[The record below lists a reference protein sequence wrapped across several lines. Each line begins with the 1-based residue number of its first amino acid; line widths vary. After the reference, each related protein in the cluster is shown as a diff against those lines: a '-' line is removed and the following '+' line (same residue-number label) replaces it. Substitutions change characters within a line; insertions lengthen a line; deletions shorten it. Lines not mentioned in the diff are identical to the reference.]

1 MTRRWGIVGL
11 CLLALMSS
19 ACRGRDDQAQ
29 SRSMLADQTVEVDV
43 LPVAE
48 RTFDRQI
55 EIVGTLAA
63 DEEVIVSTE
72 VEGQVIEMR
81 VDMGSVVRRGDILAR
96 LESRDF
102 ELRLAEAE
110 AALQQV
116 RARLG
121 LTPDR
126 DRIDPE
132 ETAIVRQARA
142 AYDDARVRF
151 QRIRQLHGRGV
162 VSQQELDQADAAL
175 RIAEARYESALE
187 EVRSLLAQL
196 EQLRAR
202 VAAARRD
209 LEKTVIRAPISG
221 AVAAR
226 HASLGELLRRN
237 DRVVTLVKLDPLRL
251 RADVPERYAKAIVPG
266 RRLTFVVDAVP
277 GKEFQGTIVR
287 ISPSARSETRSL
299 TLEAEVRNPGGEL
312 RPGYFARA
320 QVVVEPGAKA
330 ILIPSRAIIPSVG
343 LTKVFVLDGDRA
355 RERPI
360 KTGARVNADVEVLEG
375 LRPGERVIISNL
387 NRLGE
392 GTRVRLGRSRG

>member
-1 MTRRWGIVGL
+1 MTRRWKILGL
-11 CLLALMSS
+11 CFLMIASS
-19 ACRGRDDQAQ
+19 ACRGRDEQGSSSPA
-29 SRSMLADQTVEVDV
+29 LADQAVEVEV
-43 LPVAE
+43 ATVAE

-63 DEEVIVSTE
+63 DEEVVVSTE
-72 VEGQVIEMR
+72 VEGQIVEMR
-81 VDMGSVVRRGDILAR
+81 VDLGSVVRRGDVLAR

-142 AYDDARVRF
+142 AYEDARLRF
-151 QRIRQLHGRGV
+151 QRIRQLHGRGI

-175 RIAEARYESALE
+175 RIAEARYEAAVE

-196 EQLRAR
+196 DQWRAR

-209 LEKTVIRAPISG
+209 LERTVIRAPISG

-226 HASLGELLRRN
+226 HVSLGEFLRRN
-237 DRVVTLVKLDPLRL
+237 DRVVTLVKIDPLRL
-251 RADVPERYAKAIVPG
+251 RADVPERYAGKIALG
-266 RRLTFVVDAVP
+266 RRLAFVVDAVP
-277 GKEFQGTIVR
+277 EKTFQGMIVR

-299 TLEAEVRNPGGEL
+299 TIEAEVRNPDGEL

-320 QVVVEPGAKA
+320 QLVIEPGAKA
-330 ILIPSRAIIPSVG
+330 IVIPSRAVISSVG

-355 RERPI
+355 RERSI
-360 KTGARVNADVEVLEG
+360 KTGARVNTDVEVLEG
-375 LRPGERVIISNL
+375 LRSNERVIVSNL
-387 NRLGE
+387 DRLGD
-392 GTRVRLGRSRG
+392 GTRVRVARSR

>member
-1 MTRRWGIVGL
+1 MNRHLWPVTL
-11 CLLALMSS
+11 FALLLSVI
-19 ACRGRDDQAQ
+19 ACRDRGDRAQPRSTPADQA
-29 SRSMLADQTVEVDV
+29 VEVEV

-63 DEEVIVSTE
+63 DEEVVVSTE
-72 VEGQVIEMR
+72 VEGRVIELR
-81 VDMGSVVRRGDILAR
+81 VDMGSVVRRGEVLAR

-110 AALQQV
+110 AAVRQV

-121 LTPDR
+121 MPPDR

-142 AYDDARVRF
+142 AYDDARLRF
-151 QRIRQLHGRGV
+151 QRIRQLRDRGV
-162 VSQQELDQADAAL
+162 VSQQEFDQAEAAL

-187 EVRSLLAQL
+187 EVRGLLAQL
-196 EQLRAR
+196 EQLHAR
-202 VAAARRD
+202 VALARRE

-226 HASLGELLRRN
+226 HTALGELLRRN
-237 DRVVTLVKLDPLRL
+237 DRVVTLVKIDPLRL
-251 RADVPERYAKAIVPG
+251 RADVPERYAGSVGLG
-266 RRLTFVVDAVP
+266 RRLTFTVDAVP
-277 GKEFQGTIVR
+277 DETFQGTIVR
-287 ISPSARSETRSL
+287 VSPSARSETRSI
-299 TLEAEVRNPGGEL
+299 TIEAEVRNPGGRL

-330 ILIPSRAIIPSVG
+330 ILIPARAIITSMG
-343 LTKVFVLDGDRA
+343 LAKVFVLEGDRA
-355 RERPI
+355 RERLI
-360 KTGARVNADVEVLEG
+360 KTGARVNTDVEVLEG
-375 LRPGERVIISNL
+375 LRPGERLILSNL
-387 NRLGE
+387 DRLGE
-392 GTRVRLGRSRG
+392 GTRVRVARSG

>member
-1 MTRRWGIVGL
+1 MIRRWGIVGL
-11 CLLALMSS
+11 CLLALMGP

-29 SRSMLADQTVEVDV
+29 SRSMLADQAVDV
-43 LPVAE
+43 DALPVAE

-55 EIVGTLAA
+55 EIVGTLVA
-63 DEEVIVSTE
+63 DEEVVVSTE

-81 VDMGSVVRRGDILAR
+81 VDLGSVVRRGDVLAR

-110 AALQQV
+110 AAMQQV

-142 AYDDARVRF
+142 AYEDARLRF

-162 VSQQELDQADAAL
+162 VSQQELDQADANL
-175 RIAEARYESALE
+175 RIAEARYESARE

-196 EQLRAR
+196 EQVRAR
-202 VAAARRD
+202 VATARRD
-209 LEKTVIRAPISG
+209 LEKTVVRAPISG

-226 HASLGELLRRN
+226 HASLGEFLRRN
-237 DRVVTLVKLDPLRL
+237 DRLVTLVKIDPLRL
-251 RADVPERYAKAIVPG
+251 RADIPERYAGKIALG
-266 RRLTFVVDAVP
+266 RRLTFTVDAVP
-277 GKEFQGTIVR
+277 EKTFQGVIVR

-299 TLEAEVRNPGGEL
+299 TIEAECRNPSGAL

-320 QVVVEPGAKA
+320 QVVVEPGARA
-330 ILIPSRAIIPSVG
+330 VVIPPRAIISSAGV
-343 LTKVFVLDGDRA
+343 TKVFVLDGDRA
-355 RERPI
+355 RERVI
-360 KTGARVNADVEVLEG
+360 KVGARVNADIEVIEG
-375 LRPGERVIISNL
+375 LRPGERVIVSNV
-387 NRLGE
+387 NRLSE
-392 GTRVRLGRSRG
+392 GARVRAARSR